1 MAKERRP
8 LFDNQSRFLD
18 RFGLLLLLT
27 VASVV
32 MLSLVDLTQVRNDRV
47 QQLGSL
53 FTAMLTA
60 AALLLALRA
69 AGLSRRWQR
78 PTDAVIA
85 VGLLATAVLIAFDV
99 IGFQSSDRTAPP
111 LFATLLAVLAPVV
124 VARRLLTHRRVTR
137 ATVMG
142 AVSAYLLIPVAFF
155 YIFLTVDIVQ
165 SGFFFGTAQTT
176 TSFMYFSLTTITTVG
191 YGDLVAVS
199 QPGRLLANA
208 EAVIGQVYL
217 VAFVGL
223 VIGLLSQQVRPSGDE
238 TDEASDPTV
247 TH

>member
-8 LFDNQSRFLD
+8 LFDEESRFLD

-27 VASVV
+27 IASIV
-32 MLSLVDLTQVRNDRV
+32 MLSLVDLTQVRDDRL

-78 PTDAVIA
+78 PADTVIGIG
-85 VGLLATAVLIAFDV
+85 VVATAALIALDV
-99 IGFQSSDRTAPP
+99 MGVQGSREATPP
-111 LFATLLAVLAPVV
+111 VFATVLAILAPVV

-155 YIFLTVDIVQ
+155 YLFTSVELVQ
-165 SGFFFGTAQTT
+165 SGFFFGTEQPT

-191 YGDLVAVS
+191 YGDLVAAS

-223 VIGLLSQQVRPSGDE
+223 VIGLLSQQVRVPSPNEDSAKGSSVAE
-238 TDEASDPTV
+238 
-247 TH
+247 

>member
-8 LFDNQSRFLD
+8 LFDEQSRFLD

-27 VASVV
+27 IASIT
-32 MLSLVDLTQVRNDRV
+32 MLSLVDLTEARNNTV

-53 FTAMLTA
+53 FTAVLTA

-78 PTDAVIA
+78 PADTVIGIG
-85 VGLLATAVLIAFDV
+85 VVATSVLITLDV
-99 IGFQSSDRTAPP
+99 LGVRGPGETAPP
-111 LFATLLAVLAPVV
+111 VFATILALLAPVV

-137 ATVMG
+137 ATLMG

-155 YIFLTVDIVQ
+155 YLFTSVELVQ
-165 SGFFFGTAQTT
+165 SGFFFGTAQPT

-199 QPGRLLANA
+199 QPGRLLANS

-223 VIGLLSQQVRPSGDE
+223 VIGLLSQQVRTPGTE
-238 TDEASDPTV
+238 ATDATDADVNE
-247 TH
+247 

>member
-8 LFDNQSRFLD
+8 LFDNQTRFLD

-27 VASVV
+27 IASIV
-32 MLSLVDLTQVRNDRV
+32 MLSLVDLTQVRNDRL

-85 VGLLATAVLIAFDV
+85 VGLVGTAALIALDV
-99 IGFQSSDRTAPP
+99 IGVQGSNQSAPP
-111 LFATLLAVLAPVV
+111 LFATLLAILAPIV

-142 AVSAYLLIPVAFF
+142 AVSAYLLIPIAFF
-155 YIFLTVDIVQ
+155 YLFLTVDIVQ
-165 SGFFFGTAQTT
+165 PGFFFGTPQPT

-199 QPGRLLANA
+199 QPGRLLSNA

-223 VIGLLSQQVRPSGDE
+223 VIGLLSQQVRPSEATSGE
-238 TDEASDPTV
+238 TADGSSE
-247 TH
+247 